1 MRRVKMQHWDGTKK
15 ISAKP
20 TLAPQTGWSLT
31 DNFRVSDHPVRSIK
45 GGFAPFSL
53 CRVHPSSRGG
63 DYARR
68 RQQIVSCIFVLLL
81 GAHLAL
87 AQSSSTPIVVQID
100 LNDIVH
106 PVSATYVKDSIKH
119 AKDIGAQAVI
129 LRLDTPGGLAD
140 SMREIVEAILSSP
153 VPVITWVGPNGAR
166 AASAGFF
173 ILLAGDVAVMAPGTN
188 AGAAHPVTATG
199 QKIED
204 VMEKKIVSDASAYI
218 RSYTAKRGRN
228 AQFAESAVTESR
240 SFTAEEAMKDNLID
254 AVISD
259 VQGIIDRY
267 DDKDIRRFDD
277 RLVKLH
283 LHGATIQ
290 ASQMTS
296 RQKILSRVLDP
307 NLALILALA
316 GLLGLYIE
324 ITHPG
329 LIAPGIIGAISLILA
344 LFAFNMLPVNWAGAA
359 LILLAIVLF
368 VLEATVTSHGL
379 LAVGGIIAMI
389 AGGLMLVE
397 GPIPQ
402 LRVRLS
408 TALGLAFPF
417 AIITVVLVR
426 LVYLSH
432 RRKSI
437 VGEEAMVGEVGI
449 AKSDIHKEGKV
460 MIRGEY
466 WNAYSERPIPAGAR
480 VRVVKVDGLTIEVE
494 QV

>member
-1 MRRVKMQHWDGTKK
+1 MKLDECC
-15 ISAKP
+15 ISNS
-20 TLAPQTGWSLT
+20 TSHLRES
-31 DNFRVSDHPVRSIK
+31 NFLFRISDLR
-45 GGFAPFSL
+45 
-53 CRVHPSSRGG
+53 CRIRPISK
-63 DYARR
+63 
-68 RQQIVSCIFVLLL
+68 CLLVLLC
-81 GAHLAL
+81 GTYLAS
-87 AQSSSTPIVVQID
+87 AQAPSVPTVVQID
-100 LNDIVH
+100 LDDIVH
-106 PVSATYVKDSIKH
+106 PVSASYVSEGIKH

-140 SMREIVEAILSSP
+140 SMREVVETILSSP

-218 RSYTAKRGRN
+218 RSYTAKRGHN
-228 AQFAESAVTESR
+228 AQMAESAVTESR
-240 SFTAEEAMKDNLID
+240 SFTAEEALKDNLID

-259 VQGIIDRY
+259 VQGIIDQY
-267 DDKDIRRFDD
+267 DGKEIRRFDG
-277 RLVKLH
+277 RPVRLH
-283 LHGATIQ
+283 LHGASIQ
-290 ASQMTS
+290 TTQMTA

-316 GLLGLYIE
+316 GLLGLYVE

-379 LAVGGIIAMI
+379 LAIGGIIAMI

-449 AKSDIHKEGKV
+449 AKTDVHKEGKV
-460 MIRGEY
+460 LVHGEY
-466 WNAYSERPIPAGAR
+466 WNACSERPIPAGAR
-480 VRVVKVDGLTIEVE
+480 VRVIKVHGLTIEVE

>member
-1 MRRVKMQHWDGTKK
+1 MKLDE
-15 ISAKP
+15 
-20 TLAPQTGWSLT
+20 
-31 DNFRVSDHPVRSIK
+31 
-45 GGFAPFSL
+45 
-53 CRVHPSSRGG
+53 
-63 DYARR
+63 
-68 RQQIVSCIFVLLL
+68 SCISNWTSHLRESNLLFRISDLRCRIRPISKCLLVLLC
-81 GAHLAL
+81 GTYLAW
-87 AQSSSTPIVVQID
+87 AQAPSVPTVVQID

-106 PVSATYVKDSIKH
+106 PVSASYVSEGIKH

-140 SMREIVEAILSSP
+140 SMREVVETVLSSP

-228 AQFAESAVTESR
+228 AQLAESAVTESR
-240 SFTAEEAMKDNLID
+240 SFTAEEALKDNLID

-259 VQGIIDRY
+259 VQGIIDQY
-267 DDKDIRRFDD
+267 DGKEIRRFDD
-277 RLVKLH
+277 RPVRLH
-283 LHGATIQ
+283 LHGASIQ
-290 ASQMTS
+290 TTQMTA

-316 GLLGLYIE
+316 GLLGLYVE

-379 LAVGGIIAMI
+379 LAIGGIIAMI

-449 AKSDIHKEGKV
+449 AKSDVHKEGKV
-460 MIRGEY
+460 LIHGEY
-466 WNAYSERPIPAGAR
+466 WNACSERPIPAGAR
-480 VRVVKVDGLTIEVE
+480 VRVVKVHGLTIEVE

>member
-1 MRRVKMQHWDGTKK
+1 MKLDE
-15 ISAKP
+15 
-20 TLAPQTGWSLT
+20 
-31 DNFRVSDHPVRSIK
+31 
-45 GGFAPFSL
+45 
-53 CRVHPSSRGG
+53 
-63 DYARR
+63 
-68 RQQIVSCIFVLLL
+68 SCISNWTSHLRESNLLFRISDLRCRIRPISKCLLVLLC
-81 GAHLAL
+81 GTYLAW
-87 AQSSSTPIVVQID
+87 AQAPSVPTVVQID

-106 PVSATYVKDSIKH
+106 PVSASYVSEGIKH

-140 SMREIVEAILSSP
+140 SMREVVETVLSSP

-199 QKIED
+199 QKIEA

-228 AQFAESAVTESR
+228 AQLAESAVTESR
-240 SFTAEEAMKDNLID
+240 SFTAEEALKDNLID

-259 VQGIIDRY
+259 VQGIIDQY
-267 DDKDIRRFDD
+267 DGKEIRRFDD
-277 RLVKLH
+277 RPVRLH
-283 LHGATIQ
+283 LHGASIQ
-290 ASQMTS
+290 TTQMTA

-316 GLLGLYIE
+316 GLLGLYVE

-368 VLEATVTSHGL
+368 VLEATITSHGL
-379 LAVGGIIAMI
+379 LAIGGIIAMI

-449 AKSDIHKEGKV
+449 AKSDVHKEGKV
-460 MIRGEY
+460 LIHGEY
-466 WNAYSERPIPAGAR
+466 WNACSERPIPAGAR
-480 VRVVKVDGLTIEVE
+480 VRVVKVHGLTIEVE